1 MSKEFILLLVIT
13 LALASAAGYLYLS
26 GEIASGEKQIADGQR
41 LLEEGRLVLAKGK
54 AALEAGKRE
63 LSDGKEKYARAKDN
77 PILVSADKLLKGGN
91 GFRGAKEQIAEGDR
105 RVVGG
110 EGTVA
115 VWEKKLDDSGR
126 ELSRGTRQIRL
137 AKGVRVAGALVAAI
151 LVALAIALGF
161 RWRQALTWRLTSA
174 SGRGV
179 GRRPF

>member
-63 LSDGKEKYARAKDN
+63 LSDGREKYARAKGN
-77 PILVSADKLLKGGN
+77 PILVSADKLLKGGK
-91 GFRGAKEQIAEGDR
+91 GFRGAKEQIAEGDQ

-115 VWEKKLDDSGR
+115 VWEKKLDDGGR
-126 ELSRGTRQIRL
+126 ELSRGRRQLGL
-137 AKGVRVAGALVAAI
+137 AKGARVASALGAVVFA
-151 LVALAIALGF
+151 ALAIVFVF
-161 RWRQALTWRLTSA
+161 RLRRL
-174 SGRGV
+174 
-179 GRRPF
+179 RPIYSCSCKQI